1 MATAAAGLESLVARE
16 LRNMEVENVTIDDR
30 SRVFFTGNTKTI
42 AQANTWLRTA
52 DRVKIVVGEFKARTF
67 DELFENV
74 YALDWEDYLPQT
86 DGYRRSQDLNKTW
99 LIENCMTRWASP
111 SFF

>member
-1 MATAAAGLESLVARE
+1 MKNNFKLIATAAAGLESLVARE

-30 SRVFFTGNTKTI
+30 SRVFFTGDTRTI

-74 YALDWEDYLPQT
+74 YALDLL
-86 DGYRRSQDLNKTW
+86 S
-99 LIENCMTRWASP
+99 S
-111 SFF
+111 